1 MQTPEKV
8 EPRPEY
14 LTACFRCASRFDAMQ
29 ARWCPLRW
37 SPPHPRLSA
46 LFVVFLE
53 ADPAGQKKVI
63 VMTSLYTGRRY
74 REEAFK
80 EFGADGSSQALAHFA
95 PP

>member
-1 MQTPEKV
+1 MPEPV
-8 EPRPEY
+8 R
-14 LTACFRCASRFDAMQ
+14 RDAG
-29 ARWCPLRW
+29 AVVPLRW

-80 EFGADGSSQALAHFA
+80 EFGADGYLSKPVDFTALSQALAHFA